1 MPLRHNPLIC
11 PNGRNFRPTDEEIWD
26 QTLTPKRSLI
36 SHLHSVCPFRQA
48 SFLKGASRIFS
59 KLLALAYDLATE
71 NECFQRVFD

>member
-1 MPLRHNPLIC
+1 MHEDADEASTLRVD
-11 PNGRNFRPTDEEIWD
+11 FVAEEIWD

-59 KLLALAYDLATE
+59 KPLALAHDLAAE
-71 NECFQRVFD
+71 NECFQRVLD